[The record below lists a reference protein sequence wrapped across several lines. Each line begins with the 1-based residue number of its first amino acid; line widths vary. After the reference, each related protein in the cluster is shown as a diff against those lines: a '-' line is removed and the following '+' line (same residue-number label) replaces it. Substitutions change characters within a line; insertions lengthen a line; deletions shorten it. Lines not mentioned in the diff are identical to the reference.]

1 MANFNGIYNVPN
13 FYNQQQ
19 PMFPQ
24 PNGNIYVISN
34 SLEVAN
40 VPAGA
45 GITAALC
52 SSESLLYLKT
62 VQNGVPTFL
71 AYKLTP
77 YTESPKMQ
85 PQEDETEKRLLA
97 IEKQLASI
105 ISALGGKKNDIRLS
119 VTLQPES
126 KIHSTLIHSPVYQSC
141 KRLCQQMILQTFFRI

>member
-1 MANFNGIYNVPN
+1 MANSIYSVPN
-13 FYNQQQ
+13 FYGSQQ

-52 SSESLLYLKT
+52 QSESLLYLKT

-71 AYKLTP
+71 AYKLSP
-77 YTESPKMQ
+77 YTESPRIQ
-85 PQEDETEKRLLA
+85 PQENDTETRLAAL
-97 IEKQLASI
+97 EKQ
-105 ISALGGKKNDIRLS
+105 ISTLLIALGGKRNDE
-119 VTLQPES
+119 QP
-126 KIHSTLIHSPVYQSC
+126 IPTTTTNAAPVAANSTDWN
-141 KRLCQQMILQTFFRI
+141 

>member
-1 MANFNGIYNVPN
+1 MANNIYGVPN
-13 FYNQQQ
+13 FYGSQQ

-52 SSESLLYLKT
+52 QSESLLYLKT

-77 YTESPKMQ
+77 YTESPKM
-85 PQEDETEKRLLA
+85 PTQENDLENRLATL
-97 IEKQLASI
+97 EKQLSTLLI
-105 ISALGGKKNDIRLS
+105 ALGGKRNDE
-119 VTLQPES
+119 Q
-126 KIHSTLIHSPVYQSC
+126 STPTAAANAVSTATANDWS
-141 KRLCQQMILQTFFRI
+141 

>member
-1 MANFNGIYNVPN
+1 MANNIYGVPN
-13 FYNQQQ
+13 FYGSQQ

-52 SSESLLYLKT
+52 QSEGLLYLKT

-85 PQEDETEKRLLA
+85 QQENDLEVRLATL
-97 IEKQLASI
+97 EKQLSTLLI
-105 ISALGGKKNDIRLS
+105 ALGGKRNDE
-119 VTLQPES
+119 QPIPATTTNAAPAATANDWS
-126 KIHSTLIHSPVYQSC
+126 
-141 KRLCQQMILQTFFRI
+141 

>member
-1 MANFNGIYNVPN
+1 MANFNGVYNIPN
-13 FYNQQQ
+13 FYNSQQ

-52 SSESLLYLKT
+52 TNENLFYLKT

-71 AYKLTP
+71 AYKLSP

-85 PQEDETEKRLLA
+85 PQEDEVEKRLTL
-97 IEKQLASI
+97 IEKQLTTLLT
-105 ISALGGKKNDIRLS
+105 ALGGKKNDEQS
-119 VTLQPES
+119 
-126 KIHSTLIHSPVYQSC
+126 STTSTSDWN
-141 KRLCQQMILQTFFRI
+141 

>member
-1 MANFNGIYNVPN
+1 MANNIYGVPN
-13 FYNQQQ
+13 FYGSQQ

-52 SSESLLYLKT
+52 QSEGLLYLKT

-85 PQEDETEKRLLA
+85 QQENDVETRLATL
-97 IEKQLASI
+97 EKQLSTLLI
-105 ISALGGKKNDIRLS
+105 ALGGKRNDE
-119 VTLQPES
+119 QPIPTTTTNATPAATANDWS
-126 KIHSTLIHSPVYQSC
+126 
-141 KRLCQQMILQTFFRI
+141 

>member
-1 MANFNGIYNVPN
+1 MANNIYGVPN
-13 FYNQQQ
+13 FYGSQQ

-52 SSESLLYLKT
+52 QSESLLYLKT

-71 AYKLTP
+71 AYKLAP

-85 PQEDETEKRLLA
+85 SQENDIEIRLAAL
-97 IEKQLASI
+97 EKQ
-105 ISALGGKKNDIRLS
+105 ISTLLIALGGKRNDE
-119 VTLQPES
+119 Q
-126 KIHSTLIHSPVYQSC
+126 STPTTTTNAASATANDWS
-141 KRLCQQMILQTFFRI
+141 

>member
-1 MANFNGIYNVPN
+1 MANNIYGVPN
-13 FYNQQQ
+13 FYGSQQ

-52 SSESLLYLKT
+52 QSESLLYLKT

-77 YTESPKMQ
+77 YTESPRMQ
-85 PQEDETEKRLLA
+85 SQENDVEIRLAAL
-97 IEKQLASI
+97 EKQ
-105 ISALGGKKNDIRLS
+105 ISTLLMALGGKRNDE
-119 VTLQPES
+119 QPIPTTTTNAAPATTNDWS
-126 KIHSTLIHSPVYQSC
+126 
-141 KRLCQQMILQTFFRI
+141 

>member
-1 MANFNGIYNVPN
+1 MANNIYGVPN
-13 FYNQQQ
+13 FYGSQQ

-52 SSESLLYLKT
+52 QSESLLYLKT

-71 AYKLTP
+71 AYKLAP

-85 PQEDETEKRLLA
+85 SQENDIEIRLAAL
-97 IEKQLASI
+97 EKQ
-105 ISALGGKKNDIRLS
+105 ISTLLIALGGKRNDE
-119 VTLQPES
+119 Q
-126 KIHSTLIHSPVYQSC
+126 STTTTTTNAAPATANDWS
-141 KRLCQQMILQTFFRI
+141 

>member
-1 MANFNGIYNVPN
+1 MANNIYGVPN
-13 FYNQQQ
+13 FYGSQQ

-52 SSESLLYLKT
+52 QSEGLLYLKT

-77 YTESPKMQ
+77 YTESPKMTT
-85 PQEDETEKRLLA
+85 QENDLEIRLATL
-97 IEKQLASI
+97 EKQLSTLLI
-105 ISALGGKKNDIRLS
+105 ALGGKRNDE
-119 VTLQPES
+119 QP
-126 KIHSTLIHSPVYQSC
+126 IPATTTNTTPVATANDWS
-141 KRLCQQMILQTFFRI
+141 

>member
-1 MANFNGIYNVPN
+1 MANNIYGVPN
-13 FYNQQQ
+13 FYGSQQ

-52 SSESLLYLKT
+52 QSESLLYLKT

-71 AYKLTP
+71 AYKLSP
-77 YTESPKMQ
+77 YTESPRMQ
-85 PQEDETEKRLLA
+85 PQENDIEIRLAAL
-97 IEKQLASI
+97 EKQ
-105 ISALGGKKNDIRLS
+105 ISTLLIALGGKRNDE
-119 VTLQPES
+119 QP
-126 KIHSTLIHSPVYQSC
+126 IPTTTTNAAPAANSTDWS
-141 KRLCQQMILQTFFRI
+141 

>member
-1 MANFNGIYNVPN
+1 MANNIYGVPN
-13 FYNQQQ
+13 FYGSQQ

-52 SSESLLYLKT
+52 QSEGLLYLKT

-77 YTESPKMQ
+77 YTESPRMQ
-85 PQEDETEKRLLA
+85 PQENDVEIRLAAL
-97 IEKQLASI
+97 EKQ
-105 ISALGGKKNDIRLS
+105 ISTLLIALGGKRNDE
-119 VTLQPES
+119 QPIPATTTNATPAATANDWS
-126 KIHSTLIHSPVYQSC
+126 
-141 KRLCQQMILQTFFRI
+141 

>member
-1 MANFNGIYNVPN
+1 MANNIYGVPN
-13 FYNQQQ
+13 FYSSQQ

-52 SSESLLYLKT
+52 QSESLLYLKT

-77 YTESPKMQ
+77 YTESPRMQ
-85 PQEDETEKRLLA
+85 PQENDIEIRLAAL
-97 IEKQLASI
+97 EKQ
-105 ISALGGKKNDIRLS
+105 ISTLLIALGGKRNDE
-119 VTLQPES
+119 QPTPTTTTNAAPATANDWS
-126 KIHSTLIHSPVYQSC
+126 
-141 KRLCQQMILQTFFRI
+141 

>member
-1 MANFNGIYNVPN
+1 MANNIYGVPN
-13 FYNQQQ
+13 FYGSQQ

-52 SSESLLYLKT
+52 QSEGLLYLKT

-77 YTESPKMQ
+77 YTESPKMAT
-85 PQEDETEKRLLA
+85 QENDLEIRLATL
-97 IEKQLASI
+97 EKQLSTLLI
-105 ISALGGKKNDIRLS
+105 ALGGKRNDE
-119 VTLQPES
+119 QPIPATTTNATPAATANDWS
-126 KIHSTLIHSPVYQSC
+126 
-141 KRLCQQMILQTFFRI
+141 

>member
-1 MANFNGIYNVPN
+1 MANNIYGVPN
-13 FYNQQQ
+13 FYGSQQ

-52 SSESLLYLKT
+52 QSESLLYLKT

-71 AYKLTP
+71 AYKLSP
-77 YTESPKMQ
+77 YTESPK
-85 PQEDETEKRLLA
+85 PATQENELDTRLVNLEKQVTKLLA
-97 IEKQLASI
+97 LI
-105 ISALGGKKNDIRLS
+105 GGKHNDEQSQS
-119 VTLQPES
+119 VS
-126 KIHSTLIHSPVYQSC
+126 NASTAAAS
-141 KRLCQQMILQTFFRI
+141 TTDWG

>member
-1 MANFNGIYNVPN
+1 MANSIYSVPN
-13 FYNQQQ
+13 FYGSQQ

-52 SSESLLYLKT
+52 QSESLLYLKT

-71 AYKLTP
+71 AYKLSP
-77 YTESPKMQ
+77 YTESPRIQ
-85 PQEDETEKRLLA
+85 PQENDTETRLAAL
-97 IEKQLASI
+97 EKQ
-105 ISALGGKKNDIRLS
+105 ISTLLIALGGKRNDEQLIPTTTTNAAP
-119 VTLQPES
+119 VAAN
-126 KIHSTLIHSPVYQSC
+126 STDWN
-141 KRLCQQMILQTFFRI
+141 

>member
-1 MANFNGIYNVPN
+1 MANNIYGVPN
-13 FYNQQQ
+13 FYGSQQ

-52 SSESLLYLKT
+52 QSESLLYLKT

-77 YTESPKMQ
+77 YTESPRMQ
-85 PQEDETEKRLLA
+85 PQENDVEIRLAAL
-97 IEKQLASI
+97 EKQ
-105 ISALGGKKNDIRLS
+105 ISTLLIALGGKRNDE
-119 VTLQPES
+119 QPTPTTTTNAVPATANDWS
-126 KIHSTLIHSPVYQSC
+126 
-141 KRLCQQMILQTFFRI
+141 

>member
-1 MANFNGIYNVPN
+1 MANNIYGVPN
-13 FYNQQQ
+13 FYGSQQ

-52 SSESLLYLKT
+52 QSEGLLYLKT

-77 YTESPKMQ
+77 YTESPKMTT
-85 PQEDETEKRLLA
+85 QENDLEIRLATL
-97 IEKQLASI
+97 EKQLSTLLI
-105 ISALGGKKNDIRLS
+105 ALGGKRNDE
-119 VTLQPES
+119 QPIPAITTNATPAATANDWS
-126 KIHSTLIHSPVYQSC
+126 
-141 KRLCQQMILQTFFRI
+141 

>member
-1 MANFNGIYNVPN
+1 MANNIYGVPN
-13 FYNQQQ
+13 FYGSQQ

-52 SSESLLYLKT
+52 QNESLLYLKT

-71 AYKLTP
+71 AYKLSP
-77 YTESPKMQ
+77 YTESPRMQ
-85 PQEDETEKRLLA
+85 PQENDTEIRLAAL
-97 IEKQLASI
+97 EKQ
-105 ISALGGKKNDIRLS
+105 ISTLLIALGGKRNDE
-119 VTLQPES
+119 QP
-126 KIHSTLIHSPVYQSC
+126 IPATTTNAAPAANSTDWN
-141 KRLCQQMILQTFFRI
+141 

>member
-1 MANFNGIYNVPN
+1 MANNIYGVPN
-13 FYNQQQ
+13 FYGSQQ

-52 SSESLLYLKT
+52 QSESLLYLKT

-71 AYKLTP
+71 AYKLAP

-85 PQEDETEKRLLA
+85 PQENDIEIRLTAL
-97 IEKQLASI
+97 EKQ
-105 ISALGGKKNDIRLS
+105 ISTLLIALGGKRNDE
-119 VTLQPES
+119 QPTTATTTNAAPAANDWS
-126 KIHSTLIHSPVYQSC
+126 
-141 KRLCQQMILQTFFRI
+141 

>member
-1 MANFNGIYNVPN
+1 MANNIYGVPN
-13 FYNQQQ
+13 FYSSQQ

-52 SSESLLYLKT
+52 QSESLLYLKT

-77 YTESPKMQ
+77 YTESPRMQ
-85 PQEDETEKRLLA
+85 PQENDVEIRLAAL
-97 IEKQLASI
+97 EKQ
-105 ISALGGKKNDIRLS
+105 ISTLLIALGGKRND
-119 VTLQPES
+119 E
-126 KIHSTLIHSPVYQSC
+126 QS
-141 KRLCQQMILQTFFRI
+141 IPTNAAPATANDWS

>member
-1 MANFNGIYNVPN
+1 MANNIYGVPN
-13 FYNQQQ
+13 FYGSQQ

-52 SSESLLYLKT
+52 QSEGLLYLKT

-77 YTESPKMQ
+77 YTESPKMST
-85 PQEDETEKRLLA
+85 QENDLENRLATL
-97 IEKQLASI
+97 EKQLSTLLI
-105 ISALGGKKNDIRLS
+105 TLGGKRNDE
-119 VTLQPES
+119 Q
-126 KIHSTLIHSPVYQSC
+126 STPTAAANAVPTATS
-141 KRLCQQMILQTFFRI
+141 TEWN

>member
-1 MANFNGIYNVPN
+1 MANNIYGVPN
-13 FYNQQQ
+13 YYGAQQ

-52 SSESLLYLKT
+52 QSESLLYLKT

-85 PQEDETEKRLLA
+85 QQENDVETRLALL
-97 IEKQLASI
+97 EKQ
-105 ISALGGKKNDIRLS
+105 ISTLLIALGGKRNDE
-119 VTLQPES
+119 QPIPATTTNAAPTATANDWS
-126 KIHSTLIHSPVYQSC
+126 
-141 KRLCQQMILQTFFRI
+141 

>member
-1 MANFNGIYNVPN
+1 MANNIYGVPN
-13 FYNQQQ
+13 FYGSQQ

-52 SSESLLYLKT
+52 QSEGLLYLKT

-77 YTESPKMQ
+77 YTESPRMTV
-85 PQEDETEKRLLA
+85 QENDLEVRLATL
-97 IEKQLASI
+97 EKQ
-105 ISALGGKKNDIRLS
+105 ISTLLIALGGKRNDE
-119 VTLQPES
+119 QPIPATTTNAAPATANDWS
-126 KIHSTLIHSPVYQSC
+126 
-141 KRLCQQMILQTFFRI
+141 